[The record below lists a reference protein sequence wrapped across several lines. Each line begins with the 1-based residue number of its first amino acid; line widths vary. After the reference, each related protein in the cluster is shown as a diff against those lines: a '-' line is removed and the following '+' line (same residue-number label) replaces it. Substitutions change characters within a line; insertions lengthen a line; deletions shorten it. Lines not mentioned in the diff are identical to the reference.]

1 VNEEDWHITGTV
13 GRVKFHL
20 IKGIRSP
27 LTCDV
32 LLDEQRW
39 RTTRAKEEI
48 SAIPRGRKRKRG
60 REKQSDA
67 ERIGGGDGD
76 EGGGSV
82 EWT

>member
-1 VNEEDWHITGTV
+1 MNEEDWHIAGTV

-32 LLDEQRW
+32 LLDERRW

-48 SAIPRGRKRKRG
+48 SAIRVEKKKDRKR
-60 REKQSDA
+60 ET
-67 ERIGGGDGD
+67 E
-76 EGGGSV
+76 
-82 EWT
+82 